1 LSANKRNEFP
11 NMNTSFTRRHFLRG
25 TGALIA
31 LPALESMGFR
41 RFASAAVTTPPKRL
55 MFMGIGYGV
64 TSETWFPDMKDKGA
78 GYQLSE
84 GLKPLARHKKDFTI
98 VQGCKHKFS
107 REAHW
112 GSTFWLTGANK
123 YGTPGQSFSNTI
135 SADQVAAT
143 QFGKHT
149 RYTSI
154 QLASDVSDRNGHGP
168 GKSLAWD
175 QRGKPLSAW
184 KSPLE
189 TYLKLF
195 AADDLPIAQRRAML
209 AEERSI
215 LDSVMIEAKDM
226 QKGLTKSDTDKLDE
240 YFQSIRD
247 IETRLGKAEKWMD
260 VPKSKAPLEE
270 PDTALRGRSEIEMM
284 YKLMVAAIQ
293 TENTRV
299 ITYREPG
306 SRLLTSLGLNGNAHS
321 LSHYSPNSDKE
332 EASKARDKAHSEL
345 LAGLIDLLK
354 ATKEADGSSLFDHVA
369 LAFGSN
375 IRSIHYLNNPPTLIS
390 GGGANLKLGQN
401 LVLKEGT
408 PLNNV
413 WLTLLQGVGLNV
425 ERHGDSTG
433 VVSEL
438 QG

>member
-1 LSANKRNEFP
+1 
-11 NMNTSFTRRHFLRG
+11 M
-25 TGALIA
+25 IA
-31 LPALESMGFR
+31 LPALESIGFR
-41 RFASAAVTTPPKRL
+41 RFLSAAPKLPPKRI

-64 TSETWFPDMKDKGA
+64 TSQTWFPNIKDTGA
-78 GYQLSE
+78 GYKLPE

-107 REAHW
+107 KQAHW
-112 GSTFWLTGANK
+112 GSTFWLTGANQ
-123 YGTPGQSFSNTI
+123 YGTPGQSFSNTV
-135 SADQVAAT
+135 SADQVAAA
-143 QFGKHT
+143 QFGGHT

-154 QLASDVSDRNGHGP
+154 QLASDASDRNGHGL
-168 GKSLAWD
+168 GSSLAWD

-184 KSPLE
+184 TSPLE

-195 AADDLPIAQRRAML
+195 AADDIPIARRRAML
-209 AEERSI
+209 AEERSV
-215 LDSVMIEAKDM
+215 LDSVLIEAKDM
-226 QKGLTKSDTDKLDE
+226 QRGLTKNDTEKLDE

-247 IETRLGKAEKWMD
+247 IETRLSKAEKWMD
-260 VPKSKAPLEE
+260 VPKSKSPLEG
-270 PDTALRGRSEIEMM
+270 PDEALVGHSEIDMM

-293 TENTRV
+293 TDNTRV

-306 SRLLTSLGLNGNAHS
+306 SRLLASLGRNGNAHNV
-321 LSHYSPNSDKE
+321 SHYRPGSESE
-332 EASKARDKAHSEL
+332 ESSKLRDKAHSEL
-345 LAGLIDLLK
+345 LAGLIDQLK
-354 ATKEADGSSLFDHVA
+354 ATKEADGSRLFDHVA

-401 LVLKEGT
+401 LVLEEGT

-413 WLTLLQGVGLNV
+413 WLTLLQGVGV
-425 ERHGDSTG
+425 RAKRHGDSTG

-438 QG
+438 QA

>member
-1 LSANKRNEFP
+1 MKLDIN
-11 NMNTSFTRRHFLRG
+11 RRTFLRG
-25 TGALIA
+25 AGAMIA
-31 LPALESMGFR
+31 LPALESIGFR
-41 RFASAAVTTPPKRL
+41 RFLSAARKLPPKRI

-64 TSETWFPDMKDKGA
+64 TSQTWFPNIKDTGA
-78 GYQLSE
+78 GYKLPE

-135 SADQVAAT
+135 SADQLAAA

-154 QLASDVSDRNGHGP
+154 QLSADAKDRNGHGP
-168 GKSLAWD
+168 GNSLAWD

-184 KSPLE
+184 SSPLQ
-189 TYLKLF
+189 TYMKLF
-195 AADDLPIAQRRAML
+195 GGDDMPIAQRRALL
-209 AEERSI
+209 AEERSV

-226 QKGLTKSDTDKLDE
+226 QRALTKSDTDKLDE

-247 IETRLGKAEKWMD
+247 IETRLSKAEQWMD
-260 VPKSKAPLEE
+260 VPKSKSPLNQ
-270 PDTALRGRSEIEMM
+270 PDKALVGRSEIEMM

-293 TENTRV
+293 TDNTRV

-306 SRLLTSLGLNGNAHS
+306 SGLLRSLGAGGNPHNV
-321 LSHYSPNSDKE
+321 SHYRPGGETEVS
-332 EASKARDKAHSEL
+332 SKLRDKAHSEL
-345 LAGLIDLLK
+345 LAGLIDKLK
-354 ATKEADGSSLFDHVA
+354 ATREVDGSSLFDHTVM
-369 LAFGSN
+369 AFGSN

-390 GGGANLKLGQN
+390 GGGANLKMGHN
-401 LVLKEGT
+401 LVLRSGT

-413 WLTLLQGVGLNV
+413 WLTMLQGIGVNA
-425 ERHGDSTG
+425 EKHGDSTG
-433 VVSEL
+433 IVSEL
-438 QG
+438 TA

>member
-1 LSANKRNEFP
+1 MMKSPLN
-11 NMNTSFTRRHFLRG
+11 RRHFLRG
-25 TGALIA
+25 TGSLLA
-31 LPALESMGFR
+31 LPALESIGFR
-41 RFASAAVTTPPKRL
+41 AFASTAVTTPPKRL

-64 TSETWFPDMKDKGA
+64 TSQTWFPDLNDKGS
-78 GYQLSE
+78 GYKLPA
-84 GLKPLARHKKDFTI
+84 GLKALARHKEDFTI
-98 VQGCKHKFS
+98 VQGCRHQFS
-107 REAHW
+107 RQAHW
-112 GSTFWLTGANK
+112 GSTYWLTGANQ

-135 SADQVAAT
+135 SADQVAAA

-154 QLASDVSDRNGHGP
+154 QLGTDPNDRNGHGP
-168 GKSLAWD
+168 GNSLAWD
-175 QRGKPLSAW
+175 RRGKPLSAW
-184 KSPLE
+184 NSPLE

-195 AADDLPIAQRRAML
+195 GADDIPIAQRRAML
-209 AEERSI
+209 AEKRSVM
-215 LDSVMIEAKDM
+215 DSVLIEAKDM
-226 QKGLTKSDTDKLDE
+226 QRGLTKSDTDKLDE

-247 IETRLGKAEKWMD
+247 IETRLSKAEKWMD
-260 VPKSKAPLEE
+260 VPKSEGPLEAPE
-270 PDTALRGRSEIEMM
+270 EALVGRSEIEMM

-293 TENTRV
+293 TDNTRV

-306 SRLLTSLGLNGNAHS
+306 SRLLSSIGASGNPHNV
-321 LSHYSPNSDKE
+321 SHYRLGAETEVS
-332 EASKARDKAHSEL
+332 SKMRDKAHSQL
-345 LAGLIDLLK
+345 LAGLIDQLK
-354 ATKEADGSSLFDHVA
+354 TTKEADGSSLFDHVA

-413 WLTLLQGVGLNV
+413 WLTMLQGIGVNA

-433 VVSEL
+433 IVSEL
-438 QG
+438 QA

>member
-1 LSANKRNEFP
+1 MNFNRRN
-11 NMNTSFTRRHFLRG
+11 FLRG
-25 TGALIA
+25 TGAMIA
-31 LPALESMGFR
+31 LPALESIGFR
-41 RFASAAVTTPPKRL
+41 RFLSAAPQLPPKRI

-64 TSETWFPDMKDKGA
+64 TSQTWFPDIKDPGPDYK
-78 GYQLSE
+78 LPE

-135 SADQVAAT
+135 SADQVAAA

-154 QLASDVSDRNGHGP
+154 QLSADPNDRNGHGP
-168 GKSLAWD
+168 GGSLAWN
-175 QRGKPLSAW
+175 QRGKPLPAW
-184 KSPLE
+184 NSPLQ
-189 TYLKLF
+189 TYMKLF
-195 AADDLPIAQRRAML
+195 GDHDMPIAQRRALL
-209 AEERSI
+209 AEERSV

-226 QKGLTKSDTDKLDE
+226 QKGLTKSDTDKLEE

-247 IETRLGKAEKWMD
+247 IETRLSKAEQWMD
-260 VPKSKAPLEE
+260 VPKSKSPMEE
-270 PDTALRGRSEIEMM
+270 PDKALLGRSEIEMM

-293 TENTRV
+293 TDNTRV

-306 SRLLTSLGLNGNAHS
+306 SGLLRSLGLNGNAHS
-321 LSHYSPNSDKE
+321 LSHYRPNSVSE
-332 EASKARDKAHSEL
+332 ESSRARDNAHSEL
-345 LAGLIDLLK
+345 LAGLIDQLK
-354 ATKEADGSSLFDHVA
+354 ATKEADGSRLFDHVA

-375 IRSIHYLNNPPTLIS
+375 IRSIHYLHNPPTLIS

-401 LVLKEGT
+401 LVLEEGT

-413 WLTLLQGVGLNV
+413 WLTLLQGVGV
-425 ERHGDSTG
+425 RTKRHGDSTG

-438 QG
+438 QA

>member
-1 LSANKRNEFP
+1 
-11 NMNTSFTRRHFLRG
+11 M
-25 TGALIA
+25 IA
-31 LPALESMGFR
+31 LPALESIGFR
-41 RFASAAVTTPPKRL
+41 RFLSAAPKLPPKRI

-64 TSETWFPDMKDKGA
+64 TSQTWFPNIKDTGA
-78 GYQLSE
+78 GYKLPE

-107 REAHW
+107 KQAHW
-112 GSTFWLTGANK
+112 GSTFWLTGANQ
-123 YGTPGQSFSNTI
+123 YGTPGQSFSNTV
-135 SADQVAAT
+135 SADQVAAA
-143 QFGKHT
+143 QFGEHT

-154 QLASDVSDRNGHGP
+154 QLASDASDRNGHGL
-168 GKSLAWD
+168 GSSLAWD

-184 KSPLE
+184 TSPLE

-195 AADDLPIAQRRAML
+195 AADDIPIARRRAML
-209 AEERSI
+209 AEERSV
-215 LDSVMIEAKDM
+215 LDSVLIEAKDM
-226 QKGLTKSDTDKLDE
+226 QRGLTKNDTEKLDE

-247 IETRLGKAEKWMD
+247 IETRLSKAEKWMD
-260 VPKSKAPLEE
+260 VPKSKSPLEG
-270 PDTALRGRSEIEMM
+270 PDEALVGHSEIDMM

-293 TENTRV
+293 TDNTRV

-306 SRLLTSLGLNGNAHS
+306 SRLLASLGRNGNAHNV
-321 LSHYSPNSDKE
+321 SHYRPGSESE
-332 EASKARDKAHSEL
+332 ESSKLRDKAHSEL
-345 LAGLIDLLK
+345 LAGLIDQLK
-354 ATKEADGSSLFDHVA
+354 ATKEADGSRLFDHVA

-401 LVLKEGT
+401 LVLQEGT

-413 WLTLLQGVGLNV
+413 WLTLLQGVGV
-425 ERHGDSTG
+425 RAKHHGDSTG

-438 QG
+438 KS

>member
-1 LSANKRNEFP
+1 
-11 NMNTSFTRRHFLRG
+11 MNNTRFERRHFLRG
-25 TGALIA
+25 AGTLIA
-31 LPALESMGFR
+31 LPALESIGFR
-41 RFASAAVTTPPKRL
+41 RHASAALITPPKRL

-64 TSETWFPDMKDKGA
+64 TAETWFPKLDDQGP
-78 GYQLSE
+78 GYKLPA
-84 GLKPLARHKKDFTI
+84 GLKPLARHKDDFTI
-98 VQGCKHKFS
+98 VQGCKHAFS
-107 REAHW
+107 RQAHW
-112 GSTFWLTGANK
+112 GSTYWLTGANQ

-135 SADQVAAT
+135 SADQVAAA

-149 RYTSI
+149 RYSSI
-154 QLASDVSDRNGHGP
+154 QLASDPNDRNGHGP
-168 GKSLAWD
+168 GNSLAWD

-184 KSPLE
+184 NSPLQ

-195 AADDLPIAQRRAML
+195 AADGIPLAQRRAML
-209 AEERSI
+209 LEERSV
-215 LDSVMIEAKDM
+215 LDAVMIEAKDM
-226 QKGLTKSDTDKLDE
+226 QRGLTKRDTDKLEE

-247 IETRLGKAEKWMD
+247 IETRLSKAEQWMD
-260 VPKSKAPLEE
+260 LPKSKAPLEA
-270 PDTALRGRSEIEMM
+270 PDQALVGRSEIEMM

-293 TENTRV
+293 TDNTRV

-306 SRLLTSLGLNGNAHS
+306 SRLLSSIGASGNPHNI
-321 LSHYSPNSDKE
+321 SHYRVGAETEVS
-332 EASKARDKAHSEL
+332 SKMRDKAHSDL
-345 LAGLIDLLK
+345 LAGLIDQLK
-354 ATKEADGSSLFDHVA
+354 ATKETDGSSLFDHVA

-413 WLTLLQGVGLNV
+413 WLTLLQGVGVNV

-433 VVSEL
+433 VVKEL
-438 QG
+438 QA

>member
-1 LSANKRNEFP
+1 MKTQFD
-11 NMNTSFTRRHFLRG
+11 RRHILRG
-25 TGALIA
+25 AGALIA
-31 LPALESMGFR
+31 LPALESIGFR
-41 RFASAAVTTPPKRL
+41 RFASAADKASAKPPKRMIFL
-55 MFMGIGYGV
+55 GIGYGV
-64 TSETWFPDMKDKGA
+64 TSESWFPDTDDKGS
-78 GYQLSE
+78 GYKLPE
-84 GLKPLARHKKDFTI
+84 GLKPLARHKNDFTI
-98 VQGCKHKFS
+98 VQGCKHQFS
-107 REAHW
+107 RQAHW
-112 GSTFWLTGANK
+112 GSTYWLTGANQ

-135 SADQVAAT
+135 SADQVAAA

-154 QLASDVSDRNGHGP
+154 QLGTDANDRNGHGP
-168 GKSLAWD
+168 GNSLAWD

-184 KSPLE
+184 NSPLE

-195 AADDLPIAQRRAML
+195 AAADIPRAQRRAML
-209 AEERSI
+209 AERRSV

-247 IETRLGKAEKWMD
+247 IETRLSKAEKWMD

-270 PDTALRGRSEIEMM
+270 PDSPLVGRSEIEMM

-293 TENTRV
+293 TDNTRV

-306 SRLLTSLGLNGNAHS
+306 SRLLRSLGASGNPHNV
-321 LSHYSPNSDKE
+321 SHYRPGSSTE
-332 EASKARDKAHSEL
+332 ESSRMRDKAHSEL
-345 LAGLIDLLK
+345 LAGLIDQLK
-354 ATKEADGSSLFDHVA
+354 ATREPDGSSLFDHVA

-401 LVLKEGT
+401 LVLNEGT

-413 WLTLLQGVGLNV
+413 WLTILQGVGVNV
-425 ERHGDSTG
+425 DRHGDSTG

-438 QG
+438 QA